1 MLRCSSIDSSELLVI
16 NPITPTSYSTEDLC
30 QLIVSSS
37 EELLKKL
44 HYCGAVLFRNFEI
57 KTPEDF
63 EKVALSLFPT
73 TLATEYPGGAPRKKL
88 TERVWT
94 STSYSSY
101 LPIPA
106 HTELSYVPSIQPA
119 YIFFYCCKSPEWG
132 GQTPIIDM
140 GSVLKDL
147 PTSFV
152 DKCRQKAMV
161 YSMLSTEK
169 PQRFFDIRL
178 FQWPWFRKSKTW
190 GKIFDSDNPD
200 LVEKKCLAT
209 GKQIKWLNAPGK
221 DLIVETKAKS
231 IIQHPTTGEEIWAG
245 FFPLFHLW
253 GMVIEALFVTLYQR
267 TWRSF
272 FVLILLG
279 LVTIIQQFFIYFCN
293 LWNYIFKEKIN
304 LPSWFPGNRKRL
316 DVCFE
321 DGTSLSPWEVFLII
335 KAYWKNA
342 TIFNWHDGDLL
353 LLDNKRIGHQ
363 RLPFK
368 GSGRYICTAFS
379 K

>member
-1 MLRCSSIDSSELLVI
+1 MLDYGSINSSKLFVID
-16 NPITPTSYSTEDLC
+16 PITPASCSTEDLC

-44 HYCGAVLFRNFEI
+44 HYCGAVLFRNFKI

-63 EKVALSLFPT
+63 EKVALSLFPI

-94 STSYSSY
+94 TTSYSSY

-119 YIFFYCCKSPEWG
+119 YIFFYCWKSPEWG

-147 PTSFV
+147 PVSLIN
-152 DKCRQKAMV
+152 KYRQKAIV

-169 PQRFFDIRL
+169 PQTLLDIRL

-190 GKIFDSDNPD
+190 DKVFDSDNPD

-209 GKQIKWLNAPGK
+209 GQQIKWLKAPGK
-221 DLIVETKAKS
+221 DLIIETKVKS
-231 IIQHPTTGEEIWAG
+231 IIQHPITGEEVWAG
-245 FFPLFHLW
+245 FSPLFHPW
-253 GMVIEALFVTLYQR
+253 GMAIEALFVTLYQR
-267 TWRSF
+267 TLRSL
-272 FVLILLG
+272 FVLVLLW
-279 LVTIIQQFFIYFCN
+279 LVTIIQQFFTYVYNF
-293 LWNYIFKEKIN
+293 WNYIFSEKIN
-304 LPSWFPGNRKRL
+304 LPSWFPGSRKIL
-316 DVCFE
+316 NVCFE
-321 DGTSLSPWEVFLII
+321 DGTSLSLWEVFLII
-335 KAYWKNA
+335 RAYWKNA
-342 TIFNWHDGDLL
+342 TIFDWRDGDLL

-368 GSGRYICTAFS
+368 GSRRDICTAFG